1 MNTQLPTANFQKTTT
16 KGAKKLITT
25 KNIKDTKESNGTKN
39 SLMRATSFAFFV
51 LFGLFVVPTSAQA
64 QEKITEI
71 RVHGNHTTPDA
82 DVLSLSGLATGAD
95 ASDARLK
102 EAEQKLKSAH
112 RFEGVELRKR
122 YLSITDP
129 SQILVM
135 IVVDEHPAVSRSDL
149 TPGLFKKFRAMQMW
163 MPILKHED
171 GYGFTY
177 GARLAFKDSLGERS
191 RLSVPMTWGGERR
204 IGLEAERSFDGP
216 ISIVR
221 GGVSL
226 YRRVNPYFEVPDRRT
241 EARVEADKI
250 FTSWLRAGVD
260 ASVAHVQFG
269 PDYDHRHSAAGFHT
283 VVDTRIDPSFPRNA
297 IHTRIGWE
305 KLYFGG
311 SAGRW
316 STDARGYIG
325 LPGGSLV
332 VALRAQLIKAD
343 NILPSAEQSLLGGSG
358 TVRGYETGH
367 RAADNLFATS
377 AELRIPMNSPLN
389 VGRFGFKAF
398 VDAGTAWNK
407 GARYDDEKFDRG
419 IGGGIYLG
427 AGPFIMDLDIA
438 KPRVGDVRAHFGMG
452 VTF

>member
-1 MNTQLPTANFQKTTT
+1 MNSQLATANSRNETTKRAKSSQVITRKATKTTIQ
-16 KGAKKLITT
+16 KKIV
-25 KNIKDTKESNGTKN
+25 
-39 SLMRATSFAFFV
+39 FALLSACVFFAV
-51 LFGLFVVPTSAQA
+51 FVVQASAQA
-64 QEKITEI
+64 PEKITEI

-82 DVLSLSGLATGAD
+82 DVLALSGLAPGAEVNE
-95 ASDARLK
+95 ARLK

-129 SQILVM
+129 SQVLVM
-135 IVVDEHPAVSRSDL
+135 IVVDEHPAVSKSDL
-149 TPGLFKKFRAMQMW
+149 TPGPFKKFRAMQMW

-177 GARLAFKDSLGERS
+177 GARLAFKDSLGDRS

-226 YRRVNPYFEVPDRRT
+226 YRRVNPFYEVPDRRT
-241 EARVEADKI
+241 EATVQADKI
-250 FTSWLRAGVD
+250 ITSWLRAGVD
-260 ASVAHVQFG
+260 ARVANVQFG
-269 PDYDHRHSAAGFHT
+269 PDYDHRISAAGFHT

-297 IHTRIGWE
+297 IHTEIGWE
-305 KLYFGG
+305 QLHFGG

-316 STDARGYIG
+316 ATDARGYVG
-325 LPGGSLV
+325 LPGGSMVL
-332 VALRAQLIKAD
+332 ALRAQLIKSD

-367 RAADNLFATS
+367 RAGDNLFATS

-398 VDAGTAWNK
+398 VDAGTVWNQ

-438 KPRVGDVRAHFGMG
+438 KPRVGNVRAHFGMG

>member
-1 MNTQLPTANFQKTTT
+1 MNVQLPTANPQAEEETAKNVN
-16 KGAKKLITT
+16 GAKAKNTLLIFACFA
-25 KNIKDTKESNGTKN
+25 
-39 SLMRATSFAFFV
+39 LVASFAV
-51 LFGLFVVPTSAQA
+51 KVAAQA
-64 QEKITEI
+64 PEKITEI

-82 DVLSLSGLATGAD
+82 DVLALSGLAAGGEVNE
-95 ASDARLK
+95 ARLK
-102 EAEQKLKSAH
+102 EAEQKLKSTH

-129 SQILVM
+129 SQVLVM
-135 IVVDEHPAVSRSDL
+135 IVVDEHPAVSKTDL
-149 TPGLFKKFRAMQMW
+149 TPGPLKKLRAMQMW

-177 GARLAFKDSLGERS
+177 GARLAYKDALGDRS
-191 RLSVPMTWGGERR
+191 RVSVPMTWGGERR

-226 YRRVNPYFEVPDRRT
+226 YRRVNPFFEVPDRRT
-241 EARVEADKI
+241 EASVEADRLVS
-250 FTSWLRAGVD
+250 TWLRAGVD
-260 ASVAHVQFG
+260 ARVANVQFG
-269 PDYDHRHSAAGFHT
+269 PDYDHRHSAVGVHT

-297 IHTRIGWE
+297 IHTRVGWE
-305 KLYFGG
+305 RLYFGG
-311 SAGRW
+311 DAGRW

-325 LPGGSLV
+325 LPRSSMVL
-332 VALRAQLIKAD
+332 ALRAQAIRSD
-343 NILPSAEQSLLGGSG
+343 SPLPFAEQSLLGGSG
-358 TVRGYETGH
+358 SVRGYETGH
-367 RAADNLFATS
+367 RAGDNLFATS

-398 VDAGTAWNK
+398 VDAGTAWND
-407 GARYDDEKFDRG
+407 GERYKDRPFDRG

-438 KPRVGDVRAHFGMG
+438 KPRVGNVRAHFGMG

>member
-1 MNTQLPTANFQKTTT
+1 MNSQVPIHNFQVGLTAKNP
-16 KGAKKLITT
+16 KGNFSGITAVV
-25 KNIKDTKESNGTKN
+25 
-39 SLMRATSFAFFV
+39 LFASFA
-51 LFGLFVVPTSAQA
+51 LFAVNALAQSP
-64 QEKITEI
+64 EKITEI

-82 DVLSLSGLATGAD
+82 DVLELSGLTPGAEATE
-95 ASDARLK
+95 ARLK
-102 EAEQKLKSAH
+102 EAEQKLKATH

-129 SQILVM
+129 SQVLVM
-135 IVVDEHPAVSRSDL
+135 IVIDEHPAVSKSDL
-149 TPGLFKKFRAMQMW
+149 TPGPFKKLRAMQMW

-177 GARLAFKDSLGERS
+177 GARLAYKNSLGDRS
-191 RLSVPMTWGGERR
+191 RVSVPMSWGGERR

-226 YRRVNPYFEVPDRRT
+226 YQRVNPFYEVPDRRS
-241 EARVEADKI
+241 EVRVEADRI

-260 ASVAHVQFG
+260 ASLADVTFG
-269 PDYDHRHSAAGFHT
+269 PDYEHRLSTAGFHT

-297 IHTRIGWE
+297 VHTQIGWQ
-305 KLYFGG
+305 KLNFGG

-316 STDARGYIG
+316 FTDARGYIG
-325 LPGGSLV
+325 VGGSLV
-332 VALRAQLIKAD
+332 LALRAQLIKAD
-343 NILPSAEQSLLGGSG
+343 ASLPSAEQSLLGGSDS
-358 TVRGYETGH
+358 VRGYPTGY
-367 RAADNLFATS
+367 RAGDNLFATS
-377 AELRIPMNSPLN
+377 AELRIPFNSPLN

-398 VDAGTAWNK
+398 VDAGTAWNH
-407 GARYDDEKFDRG
+407 GQRYDDQEFDRG

-427 AGPFIMDLDIA
+427 AGPFIMNLDIA

>member
-1 MNTQLPTANFQKTTT
+1 MNSQVPIHNFQVGLTAKNP
-16 KGAKKLITT
+16 KGNFSGITAVV
-25 KNIKDTKESNGTKN
+25 
-39 SLMRATSFAFFV
+39 LFASFA
-51 LFGLFVVPTSAQA
+51 LFAVNALAQSP
-64 QEKITEI
+64 EKITEI

-82 DVLSLSGLATGAD
+82 DVLELSGLTPGAD
-95 ASDARLK
+95 ASEARLK
-102 EAEQKLKSAH
+102 EAEQKLKATH

-129 SQILVM
+129 SQVLVM
-135 IVVDEHPAVSRSDL
+135 IVIDEHPAVSKSDL
-149 TPGLFKKFRAMQMW
+149 TPGPFKKLRAMQMW

-177 GARLAFKDSLGERS
+177 GARLAYKNSLGDRS
-191 RLSVPMTWGGERR
+191 RVSVPMSWGGERR

-226 YRRVNPYFEVPDRRT
+226 YQRVNPFYEVPDKRS

-250 FTSWLRAGVD
+250 FASWLRAGVD
-260 ASVAHVQFG
+260 ASLADVTFG
-269 PDYDHRHSAAGFHT
+269 PDYEHRLSTAGFHT

-297 IHTRIGWE
+297 VHTQIGWQ
-305 KLYFGG
+305 KLNF
-311 SAGRW
+311 
-316 STDARGYIG
+316 
-325 LPGGSLV
+325 GGSLV
-332 VALRAQLIKAD
+332 LALRAQLIKAD
-343 NILPSAEQSLLGGSG
+343 ASLPSAEQSLLGGSDS
-358 TVRGYETGH
+358 VRGYPTGY
-367 RAADNLFATS
+367 RAGDNLFATS
-377 AELRIPMNSPLN
+377 AELRIPFNSPLN

-398 VDAGTAWNK
+398 VDAGTAWDH
-407 GARYDDEKFDRG
+407 GQRYDDQEFDRG

-427 AGPFIMDLDIA
+427 AGPFIMNLDIA